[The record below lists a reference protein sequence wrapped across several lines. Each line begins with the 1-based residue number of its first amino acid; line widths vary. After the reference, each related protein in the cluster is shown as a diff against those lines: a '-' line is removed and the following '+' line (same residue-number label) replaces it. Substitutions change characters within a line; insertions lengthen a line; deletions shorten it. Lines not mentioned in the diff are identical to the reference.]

1 MRGRGLVGLC
11 LALSVLLLAVL
22 APAQAQDD
30 GPRVMNLPDRLA
42 PPPLPAQPTQADYG
56 AHVYWLSCMT
66 CHGDRGQGLTDE
78 WRAAW
83 APGDRNCW
91 QSKCHAANHPPEGF
105 RLPYT
110 VPPVIGAGT
119 LTKFVTAADLHAY
132 LKARMPWHQ
141 PGSLPDEQYWQLTA
155 YLIRANGLLPTAD
168 FTLTPAN
175 ARTVPLAS
183 WASTSATSTRS
194 ERRPE
199 LLGILGL
206 VLVGL
211 TTWGVLMMGN
221 GRYRKGRWTIETKD
235 Q

>member
-1 MRGRGLVGLC
+1 MKGRRLMALGLT
-11 LALSVLLLAVL
+11 LLLVFL
-22 APAQAQDD
+22 AGLNSAQAQDD
-30 GPRVMNLPDRLA
+30 GPRTMSVPDRLA

-56 AHVYWLSCMT
+56 AHVYWLSCMA

-105 RLPYT
+105 LLPYA

-119 LTKFVTAADLHAY
+119 LTKFMTAADLYAY

-141 PGSLPDEQYWQLTA
+141 PGSLPDDQYWQLTA
-155 YLIRANGLLPTAD
+155 YLIRANGLLPNAD

-175 ARTVPLAS
+175 ARSVRLAS
-183 WASTSATSTRS
+183 WAVVPATPTAS
-194 ERRPE
+194 ERRPA
-199 LLGILGL
+199 LLGVLAL

-211 TTWGVLMMGN
+211 TMWGMLMMGHSS
-221 GRYRKGRWTIETKD
+221 GRYP
-235 Q
+235 